1 MSVWLQIMDTAGAV
15 LVLLG
20 AAICLLGVAGML
32 RLPDVLSRSHAAT
45 KPQTLGLLLVLAGVA
60 LRLRGGMDVATLAL
74 IGFFQL
80 MTGPVAAHL
89 VARSAYRTGQ
99 IDHDELLF
107 DDLDAQL
114 SEPDGEWE
122 REPEEGDPS
131 APGPEPDPDGGRDP
145 GTDPA
150 PGSG

>member
-1 MSVWLQIMDTAGAV
+1 MSLWVQITDTAGAV
-15 LVLLG
+15 LVFFG
-20 AAICLLGVAGML
+20 AAISLLGVVGML
-32 RLPDVLSRSHAAT
+32 KLPDVLSRGHAAT

-60 LRLRGGMDVATLAL
+60 LRLRGGMDLATLAL

-99 IDHDELLF
+99 IERGELLF

-114 SEPDGEWE
+114 TE
-122 REPEEGDPS
+122 
-131 APGPEPDPDGGRDP
+131 PGPEPGAEQEP
-145 GTDPA
+145 G
-150 PGSG
+150 PGSERT

>member
-1 MSVWLQIMDTAGAV
+1 MSVWLQITDTAGAV
-15 LVLLG
+15 LVFLG
-20 AAICLLGVAGML
+20 AAICLLGVVGML
-32 RLPDVLSRSHAAT
+32 KLPDVLSRSHAAT

-60 LRLRGGMDVATLAL
+60 LRLRSGMDLATLGL

-99 IDHDELLF
+99 IERGELLF

-114 SEPDGEWE
+114 TEPGAQDPGG
-122 REPEEGDPS
+122 EPEAGGGAARGQGD
-131 APGPEPDPDGGRDP
+131 
-145 GTDPA
+145 
-150 PGSG
+150 

>member
-1 MSVWLQIMDTAGAV
+1 MSVWLQITDTAGAV
-15 LVLLG
+15 LVFLG
-20 AAICLLGVAGML
+20 AAICLLGVVGML
-32 RLPDVLSRSHAAT
+32 KLSDVLSRSHAAT

-60 LRLRGGMDVATLAL
+60 LRLRSGMDLATLGL

-99 IDHDELLF
+99 IERGELLF

-114 SEPDGEWE
+114 TE
-122 REPEEGDPS
+122 
-131 APGPEPDPDGGRDP
+131 PGPEPGTERGP
-145 GTDPA
+145 GERP
-150 PGSG
+150 